1 MTTRTVTRRS
11 ALRILGAGATSVA
24 VLPWLSEEGAA
35 AFAEIQ
41 RKGKA
46 PALKV
51 LSAAEYATLVAL
63 TEAIIPADERSPGA
77 KEARVADYI
86 DLILSEGDE
95 KLRKE
100 WTDGIAALDADAV
113 ARAGV
118 PFTKLDP
125 QQTWSMLLDVSRNE
139 KVPEPRPAAQEA
151 DNTQKERPADVSN
164 AEKPADSA
172 LNAPTP
178 PQQFRKTPVER
189 FVITAKQATIHAY
202 YTSEIGIHK
211 ELRYKGNQILAE
223 FVGCHT
229 VDGKDCPH
237 CGQKAQA

>member
-1 MTTRTVTRRS
+1 MSGRVVTRRT
-11 ALRILGAGATSVA
+11 ALRILGAGAGTVA
-24 VLPWLSEEGAA
+24 VLPWLSEEGVA

-41 RKGKA
+41 RTKAA

-51 LSAAEYATLVAL
+51 LSAAQYATLAAL

-86 DLILSEGDE
+86 DLILAEGDE
-95 KLRKE
+95 KLRRE
-100 WTDGIAALDADAV
+100 WLDGLAALDADAE
-113 ARAGV
+113 ARFGAAFV
-118 PFTKLDP
+118 KLDP
-125 QQTWSMLLDVSRNE
+125 AQVEAMLTEVSRNE
-139 KVPEPRPAAQEA
+139 KVKEPKRAAAKPESSQE
-151 DNTQKERPADVSN
+151 ERPADVSP
-164 AEKPADSA
+164 AEKPADAA
-172 LNAPTP
+172 LNAPAA
-178 PQQFRKTPVER
+178 PQQKTAVEK
-189 FVITAKQATIHAY
+189 FFITAKEATIHGY

-229 VDGKDCPH
+229 VDGRDCPH